1 MSAIYLYESFGIYIL
16 SFAGTLSDEAVF
28 LKVIK
33 TLNETVGVVLEYL
46 KDAKVYI
53 YLIT

>member
-1 MSAIYLYESFGIYIL
+1 MSPFFLYDSFGIYML

-28 LKVIK
+28 LKVIN

-53 YLIT
+53 